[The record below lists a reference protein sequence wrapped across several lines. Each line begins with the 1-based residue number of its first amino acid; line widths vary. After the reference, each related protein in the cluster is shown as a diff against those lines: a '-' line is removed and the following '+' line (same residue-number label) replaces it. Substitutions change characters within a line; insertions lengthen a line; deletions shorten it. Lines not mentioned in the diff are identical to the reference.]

1 MFVDDPRL
9 PAKPTSP
16 RATID
21 RFVLASGL
29 PSRSVT
35 NVSMTITAA
44 LPLSQILANR
54 VTDRPTRSPAVGLA
68 LLPPR
73 RHAVPCSARCRYLPR
88 CRRRQHLR
96 QARGLPARRP
106 HPRRERRRPTR
117 PRDRQPEPGR
127 RRQGSAAATASPGTP
142 SSAHGGLG
150 DRYFHSDEAK
160 AMISARGS
168 TSISAPTSPSGR
180 SSRSSSPSPTST
192 TGCRCRRRPASHPR
206 RGSALGRRRDSRRF
220 A

>member
-9 PAKPTSP
+9 PAKPPSP

-21 RFVLASGL
+21 RFVLDSGL

-88 CRRRQHLR
+88 CRRQQHLR
-96 QARGLPARRP
+96 QARG
-106 HPRRERRRPTR
+106 
-117 PRDRQPEPGR
+117 
-127 RRQGSAAATASPGTP
+127 
-142 SSAHGGLG
+142 
-150 DRYFHSDEAK
+150 
-160 AMISARGS
+160 
-168 TSISAPTSPSGR
+168 
-180 SSRSSSPSPTST
+180 
-192 TGCRCRRRPASHPR
+192 
-206 RGSALGRRRDSRRF
+206 
-220 A
+220 